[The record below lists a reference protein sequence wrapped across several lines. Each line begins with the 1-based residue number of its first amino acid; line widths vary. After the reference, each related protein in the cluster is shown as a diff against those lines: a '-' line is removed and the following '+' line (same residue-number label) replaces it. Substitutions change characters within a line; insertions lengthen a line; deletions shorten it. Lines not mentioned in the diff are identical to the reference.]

1 LDLCLMIE
9 GQEDVTWEDWK
20 ALAGA
25 CERAG
30 VSTLF
35 RSDHYL
41 SVVEGSRRGS
51 LDAWATICALAAITD
66 RLRLG
71 TLVSP
76 ATFRHPAV
84 LAKMV
89 TTADHVSNGRVELGI
104 GAGWWKGEHD
114 AYGFPLPPIGVRIDA
129 LEEQC
134 ELIARHWRGGAF
146 SFRGAHY
153 TAENVE
159 PLPAPVQSGGPPLI
173 IGGSGKPRSIALA
186 ARLADEYNI
195 DEMTAPGVA
204 VVRTNLDAACEA
216 IGRDPASLP
225 LSLNTGWI
233 VGEDRAELE
242 QRLARLAGWEGAT
255 STARY
260 REGLPESWI
269 VATAGEAVEIVGEL
283 AAAGVSRIMAQQLL
297 HRDLDA
303 VELLGRLLTSVASEH
318 TPGRRRSEYVP

>member
-1 LDLCLMIE
+1 
-9 GQEDVTWEDWK
+9 
-20 ALAGA
+20 LAGA

-41 SVVEGSRRGS
+41 SVVQGSRRGS
-51 LDAWATICALAAITD
+51 LDAWATICALGAITD

-89 TTADHVSNGRVELGI
+89 TTADHVTNGRVELGI
-104 GAGWWKGEHD
+104 GAGWWSGEHE
-114 AYGFPLPPIGVRIDA
+114 AYGFQLPPIGVRIDA

-134 ELIARHWRGGAF
+134 EIITRHWRGGAF
-146 SFRGAHY
+146 SFHGRLYA
-153 TAENVE
+153 AENVE
-159 PLPAPVQSGGPPLI
+159 PLPAPVQEGGPPLI
-173 IGGSGKPRSIALA
+173 LGGTGRPRSVALA
-186 ARLADEYNI
+186 ARLADEYNVP
-195 DEMTAPGVA
+195 EMTAPEISA
-204 VVRTNLDAACEA
+204 LRHRLDAACEA

-233 VGEDRAELE
+233 VGEDRADLDG
-242 QRLARLAGWEGAT
+242 RLARLADWEGAT
-255 STARY
+255 SAARY
-260 REGLPESWI
+260 RESLMESWI
-269 VATAGEAVEIVGEL
+269 VATAEEALERVSEL
-283 AAAGVSRIMAQQLL
+283 EAAGVSRIMAQQLL

-303 VELLGRLLTSVASEH
+303 VELLGRLSASVASE
-318 TPGRRRSEYVP
+318 PAPRGGAL

>member
-51 LDAWATICALAAITD
+51 LDAWASICALGAITD

-89 TTADHVSNGRVELGI
+89 TTADHVTGGRVELGI
-104 GAGWWKGEHD
+104 GAGWWSGEHD
-114 AYGFPLPPIGVRIDA
+114 AYGFQLPPIGARIDA

-134 ELIARHWRGGAF
+134 ELIVRHWRGGPF
-146 SFRGAHY
+146 SFRGRLY
-153 TAENVE
+153 SAENVE
-159 PLPAPVQSGGPPLI
+159 PLPPPVQAGGPPLI
-173 IGGSGKPRSIALA
+173 VGGRGRPRSVALA
-186 ARLADEYNI
+186 ARLADEYNV
-195 DEMTAPGVA
+195 DEMTAPEVA
-204 VVRTNLDAACEA
+204 EVRSRLDAACEA

-233 VGEDRAELE
+233 VGDDQAELDDRLE
-242 QRLARLAGWEGAT
+242 RLAEWEGAT
-255 STARY
+255 IGARY
-260 REGLPESWI
+260 REGLAESWI
-269 VATAGEAVEIVGEL
+269 VATTDEALQRVGEL
-283 AAAGVSRIMAQQLL
+283 EAAGASRIMAGQLL

-303 VELLGRLLTSVASEH
+303 VALLGRVAAS
-318 TPGRRRSEYVP
+318 T